1 MLGLK
6 FFFRKFIFFNLKV
19 FEKKFKKIM
28 KNIYILVIS
37 LFICR
42 CIE

>member
-1 MLGLK
+1 MLGSK

-19 FEKKFKKIM
+19 FEKFKKIM
-28 KNIYILVIS
+28 KNIYILDIS